1 MFGKFLLFVPALC
14 LAAPALAQSDAAK
27 PEKPKKICHSVLLT
41 GSRMPQR
48 YCHTATEWAEIQSGR
63 KAADVT
69 DQSNRLGTESRVD
82 NSPTNSVPF

>member
-1 MFGKFLLFVPALC
+1 MFSKFLFLVPALC
-14 LAAPALAQSDAAK
+14 LAAPAIALPDAAA

-48 YCHTATEWAEIQSGR
+48 YCHTATEWAEIQSGH
-63 KAADVT
+63 KTADIT

-82 NSPTNSVPF
+82 NSPTSSVPF

>member
-1 MFGKFLLFVPALC
+1 MFRKFLIVVPALC
-14 LAAPALAQSDAAK
+14 LAAPAIAQTVAAA

-48 YCHTATEWAEIQSGR
+48 FCHTATEWSEIQSGR

-82 NSPTNSVPF
+82 NTPSNAAPF